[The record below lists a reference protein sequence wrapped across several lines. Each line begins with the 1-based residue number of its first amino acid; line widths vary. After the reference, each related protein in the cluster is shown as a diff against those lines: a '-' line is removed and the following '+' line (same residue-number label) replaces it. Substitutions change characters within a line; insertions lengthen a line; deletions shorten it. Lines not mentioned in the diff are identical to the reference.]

1 MGFPRCLTSG
11 LRGTRAPRRH
21 CRVRTTA
28 RQTYGRFEGKSQA
41 HGRIRYGG
49 GAGERY
55 SAVTDISDDKLRE
68 SKRVG
73 LDSHHWIFSKYAKY
87 PQHQRSQSHIPFSSL
102 FILLFWNLQNI
113 R

>member
-1 MGFPRCLTSG
+1 MPHSRCPGSSMGFPHSLTSG

-28 RQTYGRFEGKSQA
+28 RRRFDRSQGKPQA
-41 HGRIRYGG
+41 HERIRCGG

-55 SAVTDISDDKLRE
+55 GVVTDISDDNLRE

-73 LDSHHWIFSKYAKY
+73 FGSSPLDFLK
-87 PQHQRSQSHIPFSSL
+87 
-102 FILLFWNLQNI
+102 I